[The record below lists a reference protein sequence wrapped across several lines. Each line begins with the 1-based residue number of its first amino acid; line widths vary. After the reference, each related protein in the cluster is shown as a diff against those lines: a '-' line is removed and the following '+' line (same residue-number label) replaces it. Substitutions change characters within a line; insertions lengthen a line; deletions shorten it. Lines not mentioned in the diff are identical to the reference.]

1 MELSRKGPRAG
12 TESRAVKLV
21 RQTVSIPEMGVLI
34 PLVIFIVLFSM
45 INPAMLSRVN
55 ITVIMRTI
63 AFTGVVAVGMSFLI
77 IAGEIDLSVGSV
89 AGLGAIVSGWMM
101 KNAGWPVPAAVVAG
115 LLTGGLCGLVNGLM
129 TVKVGLPSFVATLAM
144 LFIARGVNY
153 VITSAY
159 PIYPLPPVV
168 GEFGLATPLGAS
180 WAFWIFVFLVLLG
193 DFVLRQTIFGSM
205 VTATGGNKQAAR
217 IAGIKTDRV
226 KIACFVLTGMLA
238 ALGGMLVMAR
248 VKTAE
253 PQIGIG
259 WELDVIASVVMGGV
273 SFLGGMGT
281 IVGTFLGCVLMQV
294 VRSGLV
300 VARVSA
306 HWQNVAVGML
316 LIAGV
321 IIDRFRR
328 RARRGGS

>member
-168 GEFGLATPLGAS
+168 GEFGLATPLG
-180 WAFWIFVFLVLLG
+180 ILGLLDLCISG
-193 DFVLRQTIFGSM
+193 ALGRFRVAPNHLRQY
-205 VTATGGNKQAAR
+205 GN
-217 IAGIKTDRV
+217 GY
-226 KIACFVLTGMLA
+226 
-238 ALGGMLVMAR
+238 
-248 VKTAE
+248 
-253 PQIGIG
+253 
-259 WELDVIASVVMGGV
+259 
-273 SFLGGMGT
+273 
-281 IVGTFLGCVLMQV
+281 
-294 VRSGLV
+294 
-300 VARVSA
+300 
-306 HWQNVAVGML
+306 
-316 LIAGV
+316 
-321 IIDRFRR
+321 RR
-328 RARRGGS
+328 E